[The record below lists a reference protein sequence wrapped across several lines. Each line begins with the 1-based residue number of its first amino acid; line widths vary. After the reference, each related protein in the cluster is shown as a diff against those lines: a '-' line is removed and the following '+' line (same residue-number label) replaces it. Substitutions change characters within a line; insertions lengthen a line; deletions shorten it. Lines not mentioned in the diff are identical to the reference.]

1 MGLKD
6 YFIKFFKYFIDDKR
20 SFFKYF
26 ILSFFVGILELF
38 GVALTYPF
46 IMRILNSDGIDKVSA
61 IIGGLIIT
69 AFIAKNIFMIFY
81 NSLQADFTK
90 KCEAEINKKFMLYF
104 LYGDYQTTSNIS
116 FAKKTQ
122 AIGFLSAN
130 AVNNFLL
137 RILNLNVN
145 IFIFVLITAFLF
157 IKFFA
162 ATAITLT
169 ASLILL
175 FSQAA
180 FFKFKTAEISQKL
193 NKSNEELNRAANEAM
208 LNIKNIKIANSES
221 YFFEKYSQKTEDFK
235 NISKELL
242 FYNSIPPYVT
252 EPFIIIILLI
262 LLAVISI
269 QNISQTTSLI
279 ASYALIVS
287 AVFRLAPTISRIQ
300 VNLTGINTSLA
311 QVKELIEYYER
322 FSLNKFKPTEKKY
335 IEFKDSIELKD
346 VCFAYSDKLVLK
358 DINLKIN
365 KGDFIGIAG
374 TSGNGKTTLVD
385 IISGLLKIKTGELF
399 IDGNFIRGTQFP
411 PLKIGYIPQNVTITS
426 ASIRENVAFGSNE
439 IDDDKVIE
447 ALKQAQLYDFIIE
460 NFQEGIY
467 AKPFVDSTGFS
478 EGQKQRIAIARALYL
493 NPDILILDEAT
504 SSLDIKTESEILN
517 VLDNLK
523 NDKTIIA
530 IAHRI
535 NTLKNCKKI
544 ILIKNSTLT
553 DSGTFEELLEK
564 NADFQKLVR
573 LNNERNL
580 LH

>member
-6 YFIKFFKYFIDDKR
+6 CFIKFFKYFIDDKK

-46 IMRILNSDGIDKVSA
+46 IMRIQNSDGINKASA
-61 IIGGLIIT
+61 IIGALIIT

-122 AIGFLSAN
+122 TIGFLSAN

-145 IFIFVLITAFLF
+145 IFIFVLIAAFLF
-157 IKFFA
+157 IKFFT
-162 ATAITLT
+162 ATAVTLI

-180 FFKFKTAEISQKL
+180 FFRFKTAKISQKL
-193 NKSNEELNRAANEAM
+193 NKSNEELNRAANEIM
-208 LNIKNIKIANSES
+208 LNIKNIKIANSED
-221 YFFEKYSQKTEDFK
+221 YFFKKYSQKTEDFK

-242 FYNSIPPYVT
+242 FCNSIPPYVT

-269 QNISQTTSLI
+269 QNINQTASLI

-335 IEFKDSIELKD
+335 IEFKDSIELKS

-385 IISGLLKIKTGELF
+385 IISGLLKIKTGE
-399 IDGNFIRGTQFP
+399 IYVDGNFIRGTQFP
-411 PLKIGYIPQNVTITS
+411 HLRIGYIPQTVTITS
-426 ASIRENVAFGSNE
+426 ASIRENVAFGANK
-439 IDDDKVIE
+439 IDDNKVIE
-447 ALKQAQLYDFIIE
+447 TLKQAQLYDFIIE

-517 VLDNLK
+517 VLNNLK
-523 NDKTIIA
+523 GDKTIIS

-553 DSGTFEELLEK
+553 DSGTFEELLERDS
-564 NADFQKLVR
+564 DFQELVR

>member
-1 MGLKD
+1 
-6 YFIKFFKYFIDDKR
+6 
-20 SFFKYF
+20 
-26 ILSFFVGILELF
+26 
-38 GVALTYPF
+38 
-46 IMRILNSDGIDKVSA
+46 MRND
-61 IIGGLIIT
+61 
-69 AFIAKNIFMIFY
+69 IAY
-81 NSLQADFTK
+81 NSTK
-90 KCEAEINKKFMLYF
+90 LSETLEIIRKNYF
-104 LYGDYQTTSNIS
+104 
-116 FAKKTQ
+116 
-122 AIGFLSAN
+122 
-130 AVNNFLL
+130 
-137 RILNLNVN
+137 
-145 IFIFVLITAFLF
+145 
-157 IKFFA
+157 
-162 ATAITLT
+162 
-169 ASLILL
+169 
-175 FSQAA
+175 
-180 FFKFKTAEISQKL
+180 
-193 NKSNEELNRAANEAM
+193 
-208 LNIKNIKIANSES
+208 
-221 YFFEKYSQKTEDFK
+221 
-235 NISKELL
+235 
-242 FYNSIPPYVT
+242 
-252 EPFIIIILLI
+252 
-262 LLAVISI
+262 
-269 QNISQTTSLI
+269 
-279 ASYALIVS
+279 
-287 AVFRLAPTISRIQ
+287 
-300 VNLTGINTSLA
+300 
-311 QVKELIEYYER
+311 
-322 FSLNKFKPTEKKY
+322 
-335 IEFKDSIELKD
+335 EFKDSIELKD